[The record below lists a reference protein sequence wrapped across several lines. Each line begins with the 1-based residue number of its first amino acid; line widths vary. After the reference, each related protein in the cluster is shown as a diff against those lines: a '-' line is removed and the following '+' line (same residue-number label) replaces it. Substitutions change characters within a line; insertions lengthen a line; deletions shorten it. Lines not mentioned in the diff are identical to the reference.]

1 MKTYLIICLVV
12 VCAAVACTTEVPVTV
27 EVRVTREVDVTR
39 EVEVT
44 RELEVTREIEV
55 LPTSLRLTLCADYP
69 YITEL
74 AELQL
79 GLFDAAMASANP
91 AVSSLF
97 VAKRTNSDVVSDVIR
112 GALNFPDTEEEKTG
126 SERFADRLRT
136 ARDNQIEICG
146 HDLEPFGTIQR
157 EMRSFEGVGVCTG
170 TFGLIRDTVAL
181 YPDWDNAP
189 SAISEAVL
197 ALADG
202 YDSYCDNYFA
212 E

>member
-1 MKTYLIICLVV
+1 MKTYLIICLVA
-12 VCAAVACTTEVPVTV
+12 VCASVACTTEVPVTV
-27 EVRVTREVDVTR
+27 EVRVTREV
-39 EVEVT
+39 EVT
-44 RELEVTREIEV
+44 RELEVTREVEV

-79 GLFDAAMASANP
+79 GLFDAAMASADP
-91 AVSSLF
+91 AISGLF
-97 VAKRTNSDVVSDVIR
+97 DTEKSGSERISDVLLD
-112 GALNFPDTEEEKTG
+112 ALNFSALKEEKSG
-126 SERFADRLRT
+126 SERFADRLQT
-136 ARDNQIEICG
+136 AKHNQIEICG

-157 EMRSFEGVGVCTG
+157 EMRSFEGVGVCTN

>member
-1 MKTYLIICLVV
+1 MKTYLIICLVAV
-12 VCAAVACTTEVPVTV
+12 SASVACTTEVPVTV
-27 EVRVTREVDVTR
+27 EVRVTREV
-39 EVEVT
+39 EVT
-44 RELEVTREIEV
+44 RELEVTREVEV

-74 AELQL
+74 AELHL
-79 GLFDAAMASANP
+79 GLFDAAMASADP
-91 AVSSLF
+91 AISGLF
-97 VAKRTNSDVVSDVIR
+97 DTETSGSERISDVLLD
-112 GALNFPDTEEEKTG
+112 ALNFSALKEEKTG
-126 SERFADRLRT
+126 SERFADRLQT
-136 ARDNQIEICG
+136 AKHNQIEICG

-157 EMRSFEGVGVCTG
+157 EMRSFEGVGACTN

-189 SAISEAVL
+189 SGISEAVL